1 MPVQQ
6 YSGQG
11 FRRSPDPLVSNTNS
25 ARGTYPWSAFQAT
38 IGEIDD
44 GDFVAETIA
53 ASGTGYSLLLF
64 TSDTPAICNV
74 LASDTT
80 TGLQYSSPVAN
91 LLSTPLCVVTAGG
104 TTAAT
109 TANYGGSVSGFGGV
123 GSLVPVAGFPA
134 EVDVVIGGVSE
145 GRTAELAEVVC
156 IANSGVINGVV
167 GVGSSAFASADA
179 PAPIILAS
187 SQYTLAMR
195 TSDNLVTIGGN
206 LFQVVGLWA
215 VQA

>member
-11 FRRSPDPLVSNTNS
+11 YRRSPDPIVRNTNS
-25 ARGTYPWSAFQAT
+25 GRGTYPWSAFQAT
-38 IGEIDD
+38 VGEISE
-44 GDFVAETIA
+44 GGAFVADALT
-53 ASGTGYSLLLF
+53 TGDTLSLLLF
-64 TSDTPAICNV
+64 TSDTPAICNA

-80 TGLQYSSPVAN
+80 TGLQYSSNVAN
-91 LLSTPLCVVTAGG
+91 LLSTSLCVTAAGG
-104 TTAAT
+104 ATAAT

-123 GSLVPVAGFPA
+123 GNLVPVAGFPA
-134 EVDVVIGGVSE
+134 EVTVVVGGVTAA
-145 GRTAELAEVVC
+145 RTAETTEIVC
-156 IANSGVINGVV
+156 IANNGVINGVV
-167 GVGSSAFASADA
+167 GVGSSAFASPDA

-195 TSDNLVTIGGN
+195 TSDNLVTIDGD
-206 LFQVVGLWA
+206 LFQVVGLYA